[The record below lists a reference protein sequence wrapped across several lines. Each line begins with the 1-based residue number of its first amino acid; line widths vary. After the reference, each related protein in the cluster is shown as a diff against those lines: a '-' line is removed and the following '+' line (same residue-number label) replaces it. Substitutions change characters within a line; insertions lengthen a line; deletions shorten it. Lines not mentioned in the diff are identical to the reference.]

1 MYVVADRPLA
11 TATDLADFAGSLPAL
26 RRRLRES
33 GAAVHDTYPPY
44 AADFRRR
51 MGIPSAGAMDLFHQT
66 VSMKSVGNL
75 TEFVRTHM
83 LDPTDMA
90 QRITNLI
97 AHVDDLTRAHDA
109 VLAAKAQVAA
119 LTPIV
124 ADLDAHAIA
133 SGAAQHARALRDVLK
148 GHMDSRREALLAA
161 RVHDKQADLAVEESR
176 ERGIADS
183 LREARAEESE
193 LAGAIREQGGGRLA
207 QLEADL
213 DLHSR
218 SRDTKQRNAEQ
229 HAALCRTLDLDPPD
243 SPAGL
248 ARILASLADLD
259 ARARDD
265 RAAIDN
271 EQTEAAVA
279 RRELDGR
286 AVQLRAELAGLSTRD
301 TNIDERMIAVREQLC
316 AAVGLSPGDVP
327 FVGELL
333 RVTDPA
339 WEPAAERL
347 LHGFGLS
354 LLVADRHYG
363 AVSEWVDRTNLRGR
377 LVYYRVRGVART
389 PEPDDERS
397 LVFKLDVR
405 PSHEFS
411 PWVAGEVNRRFDL
424 VCAGTPQ
431 EFRESA
437 SALTMGGQ
445 VKNAGQRHEK
455 DDRHPLGDRSRY
467 VLGWD
472 NRAKRAALADDLA
485 QVSGRI
491 TALDEALDELR
502 SRRDANDERRDV
514 LRALSGVTDFA
525 QLDWRTEVARVA
537 DVQAQLAE
545 LAGSSDVLADL
556 QRQLE
561 RQRAQIVTLE
571 GRRAPLL
578 QRIGAIKDRIEQDL
592 RALDELRAAPS
603 PPLPEAD
610 AATLDQRI
618 TAAADERGLTLTTAE
633 AIERRIR
640 DDLQDEADKFDKRV
654 SAAAE
659 RAIRAMA
666 GFRGSWPLLTAEMDA
681 AVEAGPEY
689 RDLLHRLVADDL
701 PRFEAEFKEQLNVNA
716 IREVVG
722 FSSALAAAHG
732 EIARRV
738 AHINDSLSD
747 IDYQAGTY
755 IHLEVAP
762 TTDADVR
769 EFRNDLRACTEGA
782 VLGSGDD
789 QYSEAKFLEVKR
801 IVGRLAGRPGRAEED
816 KRWRERVTDVRTWST
831 FAASERSRADG
842 SVVEHFTD
850 SSGKSGGQKEKLAYT
865 ILAASLANQFGLI
878 RGGAHTRTFRFVVI
892 DEAFGRG
899 SDESARFALELFA
912 RLDLQLLVV
921 TPLQKI
927 HIIEPY
933 VNHVG
938 FVHNEGGHT
947 SKLRN
952 LSIET
957 YRAERALRA
966 QQRAAAQVP

>member
-1 MYVVADRPLA
+1 MTAAA
-11 TATDLADFAGSLPAL
+11 TC
-26 RRRLRES
+26 S
-33 GAAVHDTYPPY
+33 GGTTA
-44 AADFRRR
+44 
-51 MGIPSAGAMDLFHQT
+51 PS
-66 VSMKSVGNL
+66 
-75 TEFVRTHM
+75 
-83 LDPTDMA
+83 
-90 QRITNLI
+90 
-97 AHVDDLTRAHDA
+97 
-109 VLAAKAQVAA
+109 
-119 LTPIV
+119 
-124 ADLDAHAIA
+124 
-133 SGAAQHARALRDVLK
+133 
-148 GHMDSRREALLAA
+148 
-161 RVHDKQADLAVEESR
+161 
-176 ERGIADS
+176 
-183 LREARAEESE
+183 
-193 LAGAIREQGGGRLA
+193 GR
-207 QLEADL
+207 
-213 DLHSR
+213 
-218 SRDTKQRNAEQ
+218 
-229 HAALCRTLDLDPPD
+229 
-243 SPAGL
+243 
-248 ARILASLADLD
+248 
-259 ARARDD
+259 
-265 RAAIDN
+265 
-271 EQTEAAVA
+271 
-279 RRELDGR
+279 
-286 AVQLRAELAGLSTRD
+286 
-301 TNIDERMIAVREQLC
+301 
-316 AAVGLSPGDVP
+316 
-327 FVGELL
+327 
-333 RVTDPA
+333 
-339 WEPAAERL
+339 
-347 LHGFGLS
+347 
-354 LLVADRHYG
+354 
-363 AVSEWVDRTNLRGR
+363 
-377 LVYYRVRGVART
+377 
-389 PEPDDERS
+389 
-397 LVFKLDVR
+397 
-405 PSHEFS
+405 
-411 PWVAGEVNRRFDL
+411 
-424 VCAGTPQ
+424 
-431 EFRESA
+431 
-437 SALTMGGQ
+437 
-445 VKNAGQRHEK
+445 
-455 DDRHPLGDRSRY
+455 
-467 VLGWD
+467 
-472 NRAKRAALADDLA
+472 ALADDLA

-502 SRRDANDERRDV
+502 SRRDVNDERRDV
-514 LRALSGVTDFA
+514 LRALSRVTDFA

-640 DDLQDEADKFDKRV
+640 DDLQDQADKFDKRV

-681 AVEAGPEY
+681 AIEAGPEY

-801 IVGRLAGRPGRAEED
+801 IVGRLAGRPGARRRTSAGGSGSPTCAPGRPSPPPSAAGPTGRSSSTSPTRRASPAG
-816 KRWRERVTDVRTWST
+816 RR
-831 FAASERSRADG
+831 RSWPTPSWPRAWP
-842 SVVEHFTD
+842 T
-850 SSGKSGGQKEKLAYT
+850 SSGS
-865 ILAASLANQFGLI
+865 I
-878 RGGAHTRTFRFVVI
+878 RGETHTRTFRFVVI

-933 VNHVG
+933 VTSVG

-966 QQRAAAQVP
+966 EQRAAAQVP